1 MIEKRDLDVF
11 PLCDALCD
19 YFNRV
24 VNRYAERINNY
35 IEEQEEELEDYT
47 ITFEVLNEG
56 EFLLFDFVDREEV
69 IESINDELE
78 AIGNGDFYITDYK
91 ADRVDSYIDF
101 DIERLVTSLTIT
113 KK

>member
-24 VNRYAERINNY
+24 VNSYAERINNY
-35 IEEQEEELEDYT
+35 IEEREEELEDCT
-47 ITFEVLNEG
+47 IIFEVLNEG
-56 EFLLFDFVDREEV
+56 EFFLFEYVDEDVV

-78 AIGNGDFYITDYK
+78 AIGSDFYITNYK

-101 DIERLVTSLTIT
+101 DIERYS
-113 KK
+113 